1 MKKWMKL
8 CLMAALPTLLFT
20 TACDDDDED
29 APAVEQKAN
38 VMVVHASPNAPTVD
52 LYVDGT
58 KVNNT
63 ALAYPRNTGYLQ
75 VETGTRN
82 IRVTPSGSGVASAV
96 IDANLTLAANMNY
109 SVFAAGPVNN
119 ITAVVV
125 EDNLTAPAAGRAH
138 VRFIHLAPDA
148 PNVDVV
154 VQATNANL
162 FSNIAF
168 KGSTAFTPVNA
179 GSYTLLVQPVG
190 TDVNAVTATV
200 NLQAGKIY
208 TVFAKGFLV
217 PPAGNT
223 NTLGA
228 EVIVNN

>member
-8 CLMAALPTLLFT
+8 SLLAVLPALVLTS
-20 TACDDDDED
+20 CDDDDDD
-29 APAVEQKAN
+29 AMAMEQKAN
-38 VMVVHASPNAPTVD
+38 VMVVHAAPNAPAVD

-58 KVNNT
+58 KANSA
-63 ALAYPRNTGYLQ
+63 ALMYPMNTGYVQLNAGNRN
-75 VETGTRN
+75 VKVAPAGT
-82 IRVTPSGSGVASAV
+82 SAASAV
-96 IDANLTLAANMNY
+96 IDANLNLAADKNY
-109 SVFAAGPVNN
+109 SVFAAEPLASIG
-119 ITAVVV
+119 AVVV
-125 EDNLTAPAAGRAH
+125 EDNLAAPASGKAH
-138 VRFIHLAPDA
+138 VRFIHLSPDA

-154 VQATNANL
+154 VQATNSNL

-168 KGSTAFTPVNA
+168 KGSTAFTPVDG

-208 TVFAKGFLV
+208 TIFAKGFLN

-228 EVIVNN
+228 EVIVNR